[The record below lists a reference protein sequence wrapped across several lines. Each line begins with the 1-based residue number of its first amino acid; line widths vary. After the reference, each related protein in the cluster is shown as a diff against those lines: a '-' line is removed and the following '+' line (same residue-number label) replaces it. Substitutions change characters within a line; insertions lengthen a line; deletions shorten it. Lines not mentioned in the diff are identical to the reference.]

1 MFIIRAQ
8 ELEAETTELKKDL
21 GLSEFAV
28 PISKLKERGKTE
40 GALKCRDEF
49 LVAKAGANMID
60 LYSDMWDDCGSYFGE
75 QHEDA
80 KVKGKMDWI
89 PLPIEAPKTRE
100 EAIGFRR
107 IWAEENAKDLTE
119 PMKLYDIIRSNKD
132 ATELDKTGFCL
143 SIPVDSLA
151 FETFTKLFG
160 NSKPR
165 KRIIWEDLE
174 YSLE

>member
-1 MFIIRAQ
+1 MM

-21 GLSEFAV
+21 DLSEFAV

-40 GALKCRDEF
+40 GALKCLDEF
-49 LVAKAGANMID
+49 LVAKAGANMSD

-80 KVKGKMDWI
+80 KAK
-89 PLPIEAPKTRE
+89 
-100 EAIGFRR
+100 
-107 IWAEENAKDLTE
+107 ENAKDPTE
-119 PMKLYDIIRSNKD
+119 PTKLYDIIQSNKD
-132 ATELDKTGFCL
+132 AAELDKTVFYL
-143 SIPVDSLA
+143 SIQDDSLA
-151 FETFTKLFG
+151 FETFTKLFED
-160 NSKPR
+160 SKPR

>member
-28 PISKLKERGKTE
+28 PIIKLKERGKTE
-40 GALKCRDEF
+40 GALKCLDEF

-100 EAIGFRR
+100 ELLGSAEFGQRR
-107 IWAEENAKDLTE
+107 TL
-119 PMKLYDIIRSNKD
+119 
-132 ATELDKTGFCL
+132 KTRL
-143 SIPVDSLA
+143 SL
-151 FETFTKLFG
+151 
-160 NSKPR
+160 
-165 KRIIWEDLE
+165 
-174 YSLE
+174 